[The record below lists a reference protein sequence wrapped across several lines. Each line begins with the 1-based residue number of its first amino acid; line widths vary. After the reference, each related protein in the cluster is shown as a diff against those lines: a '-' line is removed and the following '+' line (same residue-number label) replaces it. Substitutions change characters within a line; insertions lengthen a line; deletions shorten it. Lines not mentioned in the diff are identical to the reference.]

1 MKIAIIGSTG
11 EIGSRLAIHL
21 LNQKMDVKL
30 LSRNIGIRLIRFEG
44 LNHSSIDLLEKEKL
58 IDFLK
63 GVDCVVNCA
72 IDKREYPTEDESV
85 NKNKEAIE
93 NLLEA
98 SEKAGV
104 KRFIELSSI
113 AVLPPQVTEDVL
125 NNPFEYSKETDWY
138 TRAKIENEKLVMN
151 RQSSMNIQVIR
162 AGIVYGPYLHWSKLA
177 FIRTQGKIVILPQI
191 MNSICHAIHVDDLVG
206 LIENSIFTDN
216 ISISKLIYGIN
227 PEKITWKDYY
237 DFHGR
242 LISNE
247 VNITESI
254 SIKAIE
260 LMNSIDGDELR
271 KPGFKRSIIDV
282 LRRSSHLIPSSIKRI
297 KPVSKL
303 IYYLKGMNY
312 GLLNYPQYLNPKNE
326 PNKQKIYPN
335 NFELELYKSDAMP
348 KQKLEYN
355 FKISLQ
361 DGTKNA
367 ANWWLKR
374 TEK

>member
-1 MKIAIIGSTG
+1 MKIAVIGSTG

-21 LNQKMDVKL
+21 LKEKKDIKL
-30 LSRNIGIRLIRFEG
+30 LSRNLGIRLIRYEG

-58 IDFLK
+58 IDFLQ
-63 GVDCVVNCA
+63 GIDCVVNCA
-72 IDKREYPTEDESV
+72 IDKREYATEDESV

-93 NLLEA
+93 NLLDA

-113 AVLPPQVTEDVL
+113 AVLPPQVTKDVL

-138 TRAKIENEKLVMN
+138 TRAKIENEKLVLN
-151 RQSSMNIQVIR
+151 RKSKMDIQVIR

-177 FIRTQGKIVILPQI
+177 FLRTQGKVVVLPNVL
-191 MNSICHAIHVDDLVG
+191 NSICHAIHVDDLVG

-216 ISISKLIYGIN
+216 PSTPKLIYGIN
-227 PEKITWKDYY
+227 PEIISWKDYY

-242 LISNE
+242 FISNDFN
-247 VNITESI
+247 VTDSI
-254 SIKAIE
+254 SIESIE

-271 KPGFKRSIIDV
+271 KPGFKRSTIDIF
-282 LRRSSHLIPSSIKRI
+282 RRTSYLIPSAIKRF
-297 KPVSKL
+297 KPVAKL
-303 IYYLKGMNY
+303 IYLLKGMNF

-335 NFELELYKSDAMP
+335 NFELELYKSNAMP
-348 KQKLEYN
+348 IQDLEYKFRID
-355 FKISLQ
+355 FK

-367 ANWWLKR
+367 ANWWLKKI
-374 TEK
+374 EK